1 MDRRNVLKAAALG
14 LSLPAAGP
22 LLVACGG
29 DEPAQNAGGGGGTGP
44 VKFEGWD
51 YEPTLVQQN
60 IDRYTKLN
68 ADAKVSYTPVPSA
81 QYVQKLVAEFTAN
94 NGPDALYVYDDSL
107 AGWVEA
113 GYLQPIDGLPGV
125 DDVYNNI
132 YPSNAS
138 TMTYKGKRYGLPYYT
153 DAQGL
158 VYNAEI
164 LSKAGFTTPPK
175 TLDEWEQQSTKIKS
189 SGLLQYPIGF
199 YAQRQDTWWAWF
211 WALVYG
217 SGGALFDD
225 KLDPVMNSS
234 DSTTR
239 DVLTWLQ
246 HASQSTKVIDPAS
259 LQTTSAAQD
268 PAMMESRWAY
278 CIGARYSL
286 SVYNDPAKSKAAGKL
301 KMGMVPSLDGVKLGT
316 VSHTRMYCL
325 AKNTKVRDSAFK
337 LLMYLGGYDNE
348 HKPYTA
354 KFWFLQRG
362 LGFTYKELAN
372 DAEVTA
378 ALAKFI
384 DPAVY
389 AKLADVAK
397 ARNAIL
403 APWYREYEAE
413 QQKVVQG
420 VLSNQTTPAD
430 AAAALEKAAK
440 TVKAKYS

>member
-1 MDRRNVLKAAALG
+1 MDRRNLLKMATLG
-14 LSLPAAGP
+14 LAVPTAGP
-22 LLVACGG
+22 LLAACGG
-29 DEPAQNAGGGGGTGP
+29 DEPTQTGGGGTGP

-68 ADAKVSYTPVPSA
+68 ADAKVTYTPVPSA

-113 GYLQPIDGLPGV
+113 GYLQPIDGMPGV
-125 DDVYNNI
+125 DDVYNSI
-132 YPSNAS
+132 YASNAS

-164 LSKAGFTTPPK
+164 LGKAGFTTAPK
-175 TLDEWEQQSTKIKS
+175 SLDEWEQQAVKIKGD
-189 SGLLQYPIGF
+189 GLMQYPIGF

-211 WALVYG
+211 WGLVYG

-225 KLDPVMNSS
+225 KLDPVMNTS
-234 DSTTR
+234 DTTTK
-239 DVLTWLQ
+239 DLLTWLQ
-246 HASQSTKVIDPAS
+246 HASQSAKVIDPAS

-278 CIGARYSL
+278 AIGARYSL

-301 KMGMVPSLDGVKLGT
+301 KMGMIPSRDGTTLGS

-337 LLMYLGGYDNE
+337 LITYLGGYDND

-362 LGFTYKELAN
+362 LGFTYKELAS
-372 DAEVTA
+372 DPEVTA

-413 QQKVVQG
+413 QQKVVQS
-420 VLSNQTTPAD
+420 VLSNQTTPSD
-430 AAAALEKAAK
+430 AVAALEKAAK
-440 TVKAKYS
+440 TVKAKYA